1 MAADV
6 EAAQAAR
13 DEHIAEGREKQQ
25 TFQRIYQAS
34 HIIELYKPLDLE
46 NVS

>member
-13 DEHIAEGREKQQ
+13 DEHIEEGRNKQ

-46 NVS
+46 RVS